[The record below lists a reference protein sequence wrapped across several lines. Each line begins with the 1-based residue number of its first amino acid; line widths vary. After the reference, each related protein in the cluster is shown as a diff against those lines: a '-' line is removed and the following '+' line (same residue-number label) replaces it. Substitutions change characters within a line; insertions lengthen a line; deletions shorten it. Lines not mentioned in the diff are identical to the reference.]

1 MESVK
6 KLSVPTSLVFPSSLL
21 NIMNKLEL
29 IERLRQ
35 VDEITLLEALEI
47 TSDDLIDAF
56 MDKVNEKLEDLYR
69 QVQD

>member
-1 MESVK
+1 
-6 KLSVPTSLVFPSSLL
+6 
-21 NIMNKLEL
+21 MNKLEL